1 MSSYTIGDIARR
13 SGFSASALRYYEAI
27 GLVEP
32 SGRTDAGYRLYD
44 GEALTRLAFIARA
57 KQLGCSLEEVTDLA
71 GIWDGQQCGPVQR
84 RFHAL
89 VTAKIRDAD
98 AQIGELTAFAEQLR
112 NAAKQLDAEP
122 VDGPCGAGCACVTGD
137 GGATAGERSPV
148 PIACTLEAGSMP
160 DRIAAWHAVLA
171 TATDRVE
178 VDGGLRIEFGHEV
191 DVGELGRLAA
201 AEQQCCA
208 FFSFLLT
215 VDAAGVALEVR
226 APELGAAMLTAL
238 FGP

>member
-1 MSSYTIGDIARR
+1 
-13 SGFSASALRYYEAI
+13 
-27 GLVEP
+27 
-32 SGRTDAGYRLYD
+32 
-44 GEALTRLAFIARA
+44 
-57 KQLGCSLEEVTDLA
+57 
-71 GIWDGQQCGPVQR
+71 
-84 RFHAL
+84 
-89 VTAKIRDAD
+89 
-98 AQIGELTAFAEQLR
+98 
-112 NAAKQLDAEP
+112 
-122 VDGPCGAGCACVTGD
+122 
-137 GGATAGERSPV
+137 
-148 PIACTLEAGSMP
+148 MP

-178 VDGGLRIEFGHEV
+178 VDGGLRIALGRDV
-191 DVGELGRLAA
+191 DVGELGRLVA